1 MADYKFKSVGSLK
14 KGDNVVVDGVASRV
28 TKVKVSRPGKHGH
41 AKVNLTAVGLLDEK
55 KRNVIMPGHDKIKV
69 PIIDKR
75 NAQVLNISGD
85 KANVMD
91 METYESFNLDIPE
104 DEDEDFSGLK
114 SGDTILYWVIL
125 EDKVMKEIKESA

>member
-14 KGDNVVVDGVASRV
+14 KGDNVVIDDVACRV

-41 AKVNLTAVGLLDEK
+41 AKVNLTGVGLLDDK

-75 NAQVLNISGD
+75 NAQVLNVSGD
-85 KANVMD
+85 KVNVMD
-91 METYESFNLDIPE
+91 METYETFNLDIPE
-104 DEDEDFSGLK
+104 DEDEDFSSLA
-114 SGDTILYWVIL
+114 SGDTVLYWVIL
-125 EDKVMKEIKESA
+125 DDKVLKQIKQKG